1 MKKRMLSLLLAAAM
15 LLTAVPALGAGLVP
29 SGDSLIW
36 YNDGTNASEFQ
47 DDTKSTVT
55 SEGGAIKLSTTG
67 TEKTMWQGART
78 GLTANKNSDIA
89 AMLNFKIKAASTD
102 KFFWLTIGDESQGGK
117 QITTLAMTSGGML
130 SASHDSN
137 WVSPVATYDNQSYA
151 KPYEA
156 NKWYD
161 VAMVFK
167 ADRTIDY
174 YLDGSEWFTATI
186 ANDNFNLY
194 SANLGFRPGIK
205 FSDAF
210 AEPGT
215 ATFYLDDIMWTNPS
229 DTSFYA
235 FCPAGDYATENAQ
248 IGVKF
253 TEQVTNTSL
262 ASQVKVYSTQSGAQ
276 VAAAAA
282 FDGTR
287 DMIVTV
293 SSKLSP
299 ASEYRIELPEFT
311 GISGKKI
318 CTDNVYFTTENVGE
332 TVVNMN
338 ETFDNYTADA
348 NHTLSYYSDN
358 TANTYYHP
366 DGWYLGFHW
375 VGQTDALIE
384 PVEESGR
391 GKVMRF
397 GKKDYT
403 SDSTQAAASIYYP
416 MPEKINRGV
425 THISFDIKPEA
436 YQIPDAANKA
446 GLNTLFTLY
455 PEALTAS
462 QRDYADKDGENAN
475 ADCEIHK
482 TTKQIPLVGIVANR
496 LAFATGNL
504 FTASDRF
511 GVLSSW
517 VDKQD
522 KSITDPDKNT
532 WYTVKVDIDWT
543 TKTISYNLNDQVYY
557 ESATILETLGLADG
571 FGGIG
576 FYTDWNAKNNRSL
589 IDNLK
594 IETVVPPSG
603 KVTETLFSDDFSGYN
618 NLDKKGNA
626 DGEFYK
632 PADWYTNTNWDT
644 QYTTLKPLTTTQSD
658 SNDGIV
664 AEFKQHLN
672 KDETGAY
679 GWASL
684 YRAFGKKVDSGVLTI
699 EYDVK
704 AINAANVQEDVNKK
718 AKDQLL
724 MGVYPTELTAD
735 EINYPNSTVPT
746 DLAKNLIGRST
757 SGVKF
762 VGGVQGGA
770 ICKFKSNTRNAANF
784 FEVDSNKDC
793 IWDIDDN
800 QAWHKVKVTFDYDN
814 KTVATNVDGADLG
827 TAYPMSGLGIED
839 GIYAVSFG
847 SNGAESAWG
856 MDVYLDNV
864 VVQHT
869 TENGG
874 ANVSKVRFADGMGR
888 RYGLSGAVPTIAEK
902 IEITFNADVDSSNL
916 INNISLSSDSG
927 DITLANGSY
936 DSSTKTFSADL
947 SSLMKTNESYTL
959 TVGGVAQYSAA
970 FTTDKNGEF
979 IVSQLYIKKNG
990 ADVTPTDTISN
1001 GDVLTVGIKAV
1012 NTTGKA
1018 EDITFSYAMYDDA
1031 KMVGCNIDETT
1042 IGGNESALYS
1052 HQFTVN
1058 VNSDDITSVKGFAW
1072 GSINTIIPLTDFV
1085 SISK

>member
-67 TEKTMWQGART
+67 TDTTIWQGART

-89 AMLNFKIKAASTD
+89 AMLSFKIKAASTD
-102 KFFWLTIGDESQGGK
+102 KFFWLMIGDESQGGK
-117 QITTLAMTSGGML
+117 QITTMAMTSTGML
-130 SASHDSN
+130 SASPDSN
-137 WVSPVATYDNQSYA
+137 WIGAVATYDSQPYA
-151 KPYEA
+151 EKYVA
-156 NKWYD
+156 DKWYD
-161 VAMVFK
+161 VAMVFNSN
-167 ADRTIDY
+167 RTIDY
-174 YLDGSEWFTATI
+174 YLDGSKWFTATI
-186 ANDNFNLY
+186 ADDNFNLY
-194 SANLGFRPGIK
+194 SANLGFRPGMK
-205 FSDAF
+205 FSDKF

-235 FCPAGDYATENAQ
+235 FCPAGGYATENAQ

-262 ASQVKVYSTQSGAQ
+262 ASQVKVYSTRSGAQ
-276 VAAAAA
+276 VAATAA

-287 DMIVTV
+287 DMTVTV
-293 SSKLSP
+293 SDKLSS

-338 ETFDNYTADA
+338 ETFDNFTADA
-348 NHTLSYYSDN
+348 NHTLSYYSGN
-358 TANTYYHP
+358 AANTYYHP

-375 VGQTDALIE
+375 VDQTDALIE

-397 GKKDYT
+397 GKKNYA
-403 SDSTQAAASIYYP
+403 SNSTQATASIYYP
-416 MPEKINRGV
+416 MPEKINKGV

-436 YQIPDAANKA
+436 YAEDGVDKNDNAA
-446 GLNTLFTLY
+446 LNTLFTLY
-455 PEALTAS
+455 PEALTPA
-462 QRDYADKDGENAN
+462 QRDYTDGTGNST
-475 ADCEIHK
+475 CMIHQ
-482 TTKQIPLVGIVANR
+482 TGSQVPLVGIVGNR
-496 LAFATGNL
+496 LSFTMGNL
-504 FTASDRF
+504 FTASNRF
-511 GVLSSW
+511 DVLSSLI
-517 VDKQD
+517 D
-522 KSITDPDKNT
+522 KSIFAPDNNT

-557 ESATILETLGLADG
+557 ESSTILETLGLAGG

-576 FYTDWNAKNNRSL
+576 FYTDWYAYNNRSL

-603 KVTETLFSDDFSGYN
+603 KVTETLFSDDFSDYTTTTGTLAPN
-618 NLDKKGNA
+618 NNA
-626 DGEFYK
+626 YIPSNWF
-632 PADWYTNTNWDT
+632 TNNIWDSQPSVTLAPNTMT
-644 QYTTLKPLTTTQSD
+644 QYDGTEGTAVKIAKSGPFGST
-658 SNDGIV
+658 NDGGSI
-664 AEFKQHLN
+664 
-672 KDETGAY
+672 
-679 GWASL
+679 SL
-684 YRAFGKKVDSGVLTI
+684 YRALGQKINEGTLTV
-699 EYDVK
+699 EYDV
-704 AINAANVQEDVNKK
+704 NAAKVLGSSDMKNK
-718 AKDQLL
+718 ALHQL
-724 MGVYPTELTAD
+724 VFDA
-735 EINYPNSTVPT
+735 YPNALSAEQTAFNT
-746 DLAKNLIGRST
+746 GDNK
-757 SGVKF
+757 
-762 VGGVQGGA
+762 VGNGSFLKYINGIQGGA
-770 ICKFKSNTRNAANF
+770 MFVAKDTGTLSDGSLYINADYRDWGFSKN
-784 FEVDSNKDC
+784 
-793 IWDIDDN
+793 
-800 QAWHKVKVTFDYDN
+800 AWHHVKTTFDFVN
-814 KTVATNVDGADLG
+814 GIVQTNIDSTDRGF
-827 TAYPMSGLGIED
+827 AYPLSTFGLAD
-839 GIYAVSFG
+839 GIAAIGFNQSWE
-847 SNGAESAWG
+847 AQDME
-856 MDVYLDNV
+856 VYLDNV

-902 IEITFNADVDSSNL
+902 IEITFDADVDSSNL

-927 DITLANGSY
+927 DIILTNGSY
-936 DSSTKTFSADL
+936 DSSSRTFSADL
-947 SSLMKTNESYTL
+947 SSLMKTNENYTL
-959 TVGGVAQYSAA
+959 TVGGVAQYSAD
-970 FTTDKNGEF
+970 FTTDTKGEF

-1031 KMVGCNIDETT
+1031 RMVGCDIDEAK

-1058 VNSDDITSVKGFAW
+1058 VNSDEITSVKGFAW

>member
-55 SEGGAIKLSTTG
+55 SEGGAIKLSKVG
-67 TEKTMWQGART
+67 TDNGEKGTMWQGART

-89 AMLNFKIKAASTD
+89 AMLSFKIKAASTD
-102 KFFWLTIGDESQGGK
+102 KFFWLTIGDESEGGK
-117 QITTLAMTSGGML
+117 QITTMAMTSGGKL
-130 SASHDSN
+130 SASHDSK
-137 WVSPVATYDNQSYA
+137 WVSTVAAYDTQSYA
-151 KPYEA
+151 KEYEA

-161 VAMVFK
+161 VAMVFR

-174 YLDGSEWFTATI
+174 YLDGSKWFTATI

-210 AEPGT
+210 ANPGT

-287 DMIVTV
+287 DMTVTV
-293 SSKLSP
+293 SGKLSP

-338 ETFDNYTADA
+338 ETFDNYTEKTLPYYAADS
-348 NHTLSYYSDN
+348 NNSYY
-358 TANTYYHP
+358 YP
-366 DGWYLGFHW
+366 DGWYLGFRW
-375 VGQTDALIE
+375 ANQSSAIIK
-384 PVEESGR
+384 PVAESGR
-391 GKVMRF
+391 GTVMKF
-397 GKKDYT
+397 AKDLTYNQ
-403 SDSTQAAASIYYP
+403 SRSTIYYP
-416 MPEKINRGV
+416 LGEKINSGV
-425 THISFDIKPEA
+425 THISFDIKAEQ
-436 YQIPDAANKA
+436 YQAAENTEPSAA
-446 GLNTLFTLY
+446 GINFMFTLY
-455 PEALTAS
+455 PEALTAAE
-462 QRDYADKDGENAN
+462 RDYTDGSGDGTNKIYKESSQVPFIGLLGNQLGFAIDNVFNA
-475 ADCEIHK
+475 AK
-482 TTKQIPLVGIVANR
+482 TERWNYMSNQIN
-496 LAFATGNL
+496 
-504 FTASDRF
+504 
-511 GVLSSW
+511 
-517 VDKQD
+517 
-522 KSITDPDKNT
+522 KSIANPDNNT
-532 WYTVKVDIDWT
+532 WYTAEATIDWSAGT
-543 TKTISYNLNDQVYY
+543 VSYNIGGVTY
-557 ESATILETLGLADG
+557 ESSDILSTLGIENG
-571 FGGIG
+571 FAGIG
-576 FYTDWNAKNNRSL
+576 FFTNYDSANYSVL

-603 KVTETLFSDDFSGYN
+603 KVTETLFSDDFSDYTAGTSKTKGEVYTPN
-618 NLDKKGNA
+618 NWITSFIWPDQVSA
-626 DGEFYK
+626 
-632 PADWYTNTNWDT
+632 
-644 QYTTLKPLTTTQSD
+644 TLKPNTMTQYDGTEGTAVKISKTAAEK
-658 SNDGIV
+658 NDGGSV
-664 AEFKQHLN
+664 
-672 KDETGAY
+672 
-679 GWASL
+679 SL
-684 YRAFGKKVDSGVLTI
+684 YRSLGKKINEGILTV
-699 EYDVK
+699 EYDV
-704 AINAANVQEDVNKK
+704 NAAKALGSSDMGNKAYYQLVFDAYPDALSAEQTEFVNGNKVGNGLFLK
-718 AKDQLL
+718 
-724 MGVYPTELTAD
+724 Y
-735 EINYPNSTVPT
+735 ING
-746 DLAKNLIGRST
+746 I
-757 SGVKF
+757 
-762 VGGVQGGA
+762 QGGA
-770 ICKFKSNTRNAANF
+770 MFVAKDTTTIDGSSLYINADYRDWGFTKN
-784 FEVDSNKDC
+784 
-793 IWDIDDN
+793 
-800 QAWHKVKVTFDYDN
+800 AWHHVKTTFDFDN
-814 KTVATNVDGADLG
+814 GTVQTNIDSTDRGS
-827 TAYPMSGLGIED
+827 AYPLSTFGLAD
-839 GIYAVSFG
+839 GIAAIGFNQHYE
-847 SNGAESAWG
+847 NYDME
-856 MDVYLDNV
+856 VYLDNV

-916 INNISLSSDSG
+916 INNISLSSESG
-927 DITLANGSY
+927 DITLTNGSY

-1031 KMVGCNIDETT
+1031 RMVGCDIDEAK

-1058 VNSDDITSVKGFAW
+1058 VNSADITSVKGFAW

>member
-67 TEKTMWQGART
+67 TDTTIWQGART

-89 AMLNFKIKAASTD
+89 AMLSFKIKAASTD
-102 KFFWLTIGDESQGGK
+102 KFFWLMIGDESQGGK
-117 QITTLAMTSGGML
+117 QITTMAMTSTGML
-130 SASHDSN
+130 SASPDSN
-137 WVSPVATYDNQSYA
+137 WIGAVATYDSQPYA
-151 KPYEA
+151 EKYVA
-156 NKWYD
+156 DKWYD
-161 VAMVFK
+161 VAMVFNSN
-167 ADRTIDY
+167 RTIDY
-174 YLDGSEWFTATI
+174 YLDGSKWFTASI
-186 ANDNFNLY
+186 ADDNFNLY

-205 FSDAF
+205 FSDKF

-235 FCPAGDYATENAQ
+235 FCPAGGYATENAQ

-276 VAAAAA
+276 VAATAA

-287 DMIVTV
+287 DMTVTV
-293 SSKLSP
+293 SDKLSS

-338 ETFDNYTADA
+338 ETFDNYTEK
-348 NHTLSYYSDN
+348 TLSYYAADSN
-358 TANTYYHP
+358 NSYYYP
-366 DGWYLGFHW
+366 DGWYLGFRW
-375 VGQTDALIE
+375 ADQSSAIIK
-384 PVEESGR
+384 PVAESDR
-391 GKVMRF
+391 GTVMKF
-397 GKKDYT
+397 AKDLTYKQAT
-403 SDSTQAAASIYYP
+403 SSIYYP
-416 MPEKINRGV
+416 LGEKINRGV
-425 THISFDIKPEA
+425 THISFDIKAEQ
-436 YQIPDAANKA
+436 YQAAENTEPSAA
-446 GLNTLFTLY
+446 GINFMFTLY
-455 PEALTAS
+455 PEALTAAE
-462 QRDYADKDGENAN
+462 RDYTDGGGNNTNKICKESSQVPFIGLLGNQLGFAIDNVFNA
-475 ADCEIHK
+475 EK
-482 TTKQIPLVGIVANR
+482 TARWNYMSNKI
-496 LAFATGNL
+496 
-504 FTASDRF
+504 S
-511 GVLSSW
+511 
-517 VDKQD
+517 
-522 KSITDPDKNT
+522 KSIANPDNNT
-532 WYTVKVDIDWT
+532 WYTAEATIDWSAGT
-543 TKTISYNLNDQVYY
+543 VSYNIGGVTY
-557 ESATILETLGLADG
+557 ESSDILSTLGIENG
-571 FGGIG
+571 FAGIG
-576 FYTDWNAKNNRSL
+576 FFTNYDSANYSVL

-603 KVTETLFSDDFSGYN
+603 KVTETLFSYDFSDYTTTTGTLAPN
-618 NLDKKGNA
+618 NNA
-626 DGEFYK
+626 YIPSNWF
-632 PADWYTNTNWDT
+632 TNNIWDSQPSVTLAPNTMT
-644 QYTTLKPLTTTQSD
+644 QYDGTEGTAVKIAKSGPFGST
-658 SNDGIV
+658 NDGGSI
-664 AEFKQHLN
+664 
-672 KDETGAY
+672 
-679 GWASL
+679 SL
-684 YRAFGKKVDSGVLTI
+684 YRSLGQKINEGTLTV
-699 EYDVK
+699 EYDV
-704 AINAANVQEDVNKK
+704 NAAKVLGSSDMKNK
-718 AKDQLL
+718 ALHQL
-724 MGVYPTELTAD
+724 VFDA
-735 EINYPNSTVPT
+735 YPNALSAEQTAFNT
-746 DLAKNLIGRST
+746 GDNK
-757 SGVKF
+757 
-762 VGGVQGGA
+762 VGNGSFLKYINGIQGGA
-770 ICKFKSNTRNAANF
+770 MFVAKDTGTLSDGSLYINADYRDWGFSKN
-784 FEVDSNKDC
+784 
-793 IWDIDDN
+793 
-800 QAWHKVKVTFDYDN
+800 AWHHVKTTFDFDN
-814 KTVATNVDGADLG
+814 GTVQTNIDSTDRGS
-827 TAYPMSGLGIED
+827 AYPLSTFGLAD
-839 GIYAVSFG
+839 GIAAIGFNQSWE
-847 SNGAESAWG
+847 AQDME
-856 MDVYLDNV
+856 VYLDNV

-902 IEITFNADVDSSNL
+902 IEITFDADVDSSNL

-927 DITLANGSY
+927 DIILTNGSY
-936 DSSTKTFSADL
+936 DSSSRTFSADL
-947 SSLMKTNESYTL
+947 SSLMKTNENYTL
-959 TVGGVAQYSAA
+959 TVGGVAQYSAD
-970 FTTDKNGEF
+970 FTTDTKGEF

-1031 KMVGCNIDETT
+1031 RMVGCDIDEAK

-1058 VNSDDITSVKGFAW
+1058 VNSDEITSVKGFAW

>member
-1 MKKRMLSLLLAAAM
+1 MKKRMLSILLAAAM

-67 TEKTMWQGART
+67 TDTTIWQGART

-89 AMLNFKIKAASTD
+89 AMLSFKIKAASTD
-102 KFFWLTIGDESQGGK
+102 KFFWLMIGDESQGGK
-117 QITTLAMTSGGML
+117 QITTMAMTSGGML
-130 SASHDSN
+130 SASPDSN
-137 WVSPVATYDNQSYA
+137 WVSPVATYDSQPYA
-151 KPYEA
+151 EKYVA
-156 NKWYD
+156 DKWYD
-161 VAMVFK
+161 VAMVFNSN
-167 ADRTIDY
+167 RTIDY
-174 YLDGSEWFTATI
+174 YLDGSKWFTASI
-186 ANDNFNLY
+186 ADDNFNLY
-194 SANLGFRPGIK
+194 SANLGFRPGMK
-205 FSDAF
+205 FSDKF

-235 FCPAGDYATENAQ
+235 FCPAGGYATENAQ

-276 VAAAAA
+276 VAATAA

-287 DMIVTV
+287 DMTVTV
-293 SSKLSP
+293 SDKLSS

-338 ETFDNYTADA
+338 ETFDNFTEKTLPFYSADS
-348 NHTLSYYSDN
+348 NNSYY
-358 TANTYYHP
+358 YP
-366 DGWYLGFHW
+366 DGWYLGFRW
-375 VGQTDALIE
+375 ADQSSAIIK
-384 PVEESGR
+384 PVAESDR
-391 GKVMRF
+391 GTVMKF
-397 GKKDYT
+397 AKDLTYKQAT
-403 SDSTQAAASIYYP
+403 SSIYYP
-416 MPEKINRGV
+416 LGEKINRGV
-425 THISFDIKPEA
+425 THISFDIKAEQ
-436 YQIPDAANKA
+436 YQVTEKA
-446 GLNTLFTLY
+446 DTSVAGINFMFTLY
-455 PEALTAS
+455 PEALTAAE
-462 QRDYADKDGENAN
+462 RDYTDGGGNNTNKICKESSQVPFIGLLGNQLGFAIDNVFNA
-475 ADCEIHK
+475 AK
-482 TTKQIPLVGIVANR
+482 TERWNYMSNKI
-496 LAFATGNL
+496 
-504 FTASDRF
+504 S
-511 GVLSSW
+511 
-517 VDKQD
+517 
-522 KSITDPDKNT
+522 KSIANPDNNT
-532 WYTVKVDIDWT
+532 WYTAEATIDWSAGT
-543 TKTISYNLNDQVYY
+543 VSYNIGGVTY
-557 ESATILETLGLADG
+557 ESSDILSTLGIENG
-571 FGGIG
+571 FAGIG
-576 FYTDWNAKNNRSL
+576 FFTNYYSADYSVL

-603 KVTETLFSDDFSGYN
+603 KVTETLFSDDFTGYN
-618 NLDKKGNA
+618 TLDKKGNA
-626 DGEFYK
+626 SGEFYK

-644 QYTTLKPLTTTQSD
+644 QYTTLKPLTTTQSNG
-658 SNDGIV
+658 NDGIV

-672 KDETGAY
+672 SNETGAW

-704 AINAANVQEDVNKK
+704 AINAANAQEDIYKK
-718 AKDQLL
+718 AQDQLL
-724 MGVYPTELTAD
+724 MGVYPTELTA
-735 EINYPNSTVPT
+735 EQINYPNSTDPN
-746 DLAKNLIGRST
+746 DLVKNLIGRST

-770 ICKFKSNTRNAANF
+770 ICKFKSNTRNSANF

-800 QAWHKVKVTFDYDN
+800 QAWHKVKVTLDYDN
-814 KTVATNVDGADLG
+814 KTVATNVDGAALG

-902 IEITFNADVDSSNL
+902 IEITFDADVDSSNL

-927 DITLANGSY
+927 DIILTNGSY
-936 DSSTKTFSADL
+936 DSSSRTFSADL
-947 SSLMKTNESYTL
+947 SSLMKTNENYTL
-959 TVGGVAQYSAA
+959 TVGGVAQYSAD
-970 FTTDKNGEF
+970 FTTDTKGEF

-1031 KMVGCNIDETT
+1031 RMVGCDIDEAK

-1058 VNSDDITSVKGFAW
+1058 VNSDEITSVKGFAW

>member
-1 MKKRMLSLLLAAAM
+1 M

-67 TEKTMWQGART
+67 TEKTQWQGART
-78 GLTANKNSDIA
+78 GLTANQNSDIA
-89 AMLNFKIKAASTD
+89 AMLSFKIKAASTD
-102 KFFWLTIGDESQGGK
+102 KFFWLMIGDESKGGK
-117 QITTLAMTSGGML
+117 QITTMAMTSGGML
-130 SASHDSN
+130 SASPDSN
-137 WVSPVATYDNQSYA
+137 WVSTVAAYEAQPYA
-151 KPYEA
+151 KAYEA

-161 VAMVFK
+161 VAMVFN
-167 ADRTIDY
+167 ANRTIDY
-174 YLDGSEWFTATI
+174 YLDGNKWFTATI
-186 ANDNFNLY
+186 ADDNFNLY

-205 FSDAF
+205 FSDKF

-276 VAAAAA
+276 VAATAA

-287 DMIVTV
+287 DMTVTV
-293 SSKLSP
+293 SDKLSS

-338 ETFDNYTADA
+338 ETFDNFVADA
-348 NHTLSYYSDN
+348 NHTLTYYSDN
-358 TANTYYHP
+358 AANTYYHP

-397 GKKDYT
+397 GKKNYT
-403 SDSTQAAASIYYP
+403 SDSTQATASVYYP
-416 MPEKINRGV
+416 MPEKINKGV

-436 YQIPDAANKA
+436 YMEGDKNHTA

-455 PEALTAS
+455 PEALTPA
-462 QRDYADKDGENAN
+462 QRDYTDGTGNST
-475 ADCEIHK
+475 CMIHQ
-482 TTKQIPLVGIVANR
+482 TGSQIPLVGIVGNR
-496 LAFATGNL
+496 LSFTTGNL
-504 FTASDRF
+504 FTASNRF
-511 GVLSSW
+511 DVLSSLIN
-517 VDKQD
+517 
-522 KSITDPDKNT
+522 KSIPAPDNNT

-543 TKTISYNLNDQVYY
+543 TKTISYNLNDEVYY
-557 ESATILETLGLADG
+557 ESSTILETLGLADG

-576 FYTDWNAKNNRSL
+576 FYTDWYAYNNRSL

-618 NLDKKGNA
+618 ILDKKGNA
-626 DGEFYK
+626 NGEFYK

-644 QYTTLKPLTTTQSD
+644 QYTTLKPFTTTQSNG
-658 SNDGIV
+658 NDGIV

-672 KDETGAY
+672 SNETGAW

-724 MGVYPTELTAD
+724 MGVYPTELTA
-735 EINYPNSTVPT
+735 EQINYPNSTDPNELV
-746 DLAKNLIGRST
+746 KNLIGRST

-770 ICKFKSNTRNAANF
+770 ICKFKSNTRNSANF
-784 FEVDSNKDC
+784 FEVDSSKDC

-902 IEITFNADVDSSNL
+902 IEITFDADVDSSNL

-927 DITLANGSY
+927 DITLTNGSY
-936 DSSTKTFSADL
+936 DLSSRTFSADL
-947 SSLMKTNESYTL
+947 SSLMKTNENYTL
-959 TVGGVAQYSAA
+959 TVGGVAQYSAD
-970 FTTDKNGEF
+970 FTTDTKGEF
-979 IVSQLYIKKNG
+979 IVSQLYIRKNG
-990 ADVTPTDTISN
+990 ADVTSADTISN

-1031 KMVGCNIDETT
+1031 RMVGCDIDEAK

-1058 VNSDDITSVKGFAW
+1058 VNSDEITSVKGFAW
-1072 GSINTIIPLTDFV
+1072 GSISTIIPLTDFV